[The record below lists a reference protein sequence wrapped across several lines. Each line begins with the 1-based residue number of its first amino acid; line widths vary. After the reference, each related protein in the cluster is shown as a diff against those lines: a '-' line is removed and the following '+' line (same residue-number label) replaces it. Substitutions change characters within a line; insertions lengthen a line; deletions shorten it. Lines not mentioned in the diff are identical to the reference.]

1 MRGSVPCSSSD
12 SERRDPQAH
21 HPRIRGQ
28 LPGRSAGGVAGRA
41 VGVRLHVRE
50 RVAAVRRG
58 LGPAGRAVA
67 GGAVNLLPGLG
78 GNDPC
83 GVAAGFL
90 DRDDATKAHLV
101 SMWVAPT
108 HRRRGVGRLL
118 VNGIMDWARSVNAV
132 TLRLTV
138 TSCNDEA
145 IRFYERM
152 GFRKTGRTEP
162 YTVCGHSWR
171 CSCSL
176 PRPKAGSRR

>member
-1 MRGSVPCSSSD
+1 VILSVVTLKPITPESVASFRAARLAALRDAPRAFGSTYATESL
-12 SERRDPQAH
+12 
-21 HPRIRGQ
+21 
-28 LPGRSAGGVAGRA
+28 LPDAEWDR
-41 VGVRLHVRE
+41 
-50 RVAAVRRG
+50 RVAQWQGERSICYLAWDG
-58 LGPAGRAVA
+58 DDA
-67 GGAVNLLPGLG
+67 
-78 GNDPC
+78 C
-83 GVAAGFL
+83 GIAAGFL
-90 DRDDATKAHLV
+90 DDDDATMAHLV

-108 HRRRGVGRLL
+108 HRCRGVGRLL